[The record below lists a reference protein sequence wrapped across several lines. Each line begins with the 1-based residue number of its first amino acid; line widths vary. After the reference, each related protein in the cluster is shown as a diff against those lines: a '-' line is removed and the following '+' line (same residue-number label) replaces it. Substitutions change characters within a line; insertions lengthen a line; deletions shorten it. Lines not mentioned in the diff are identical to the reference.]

1 MGGHAPAAALRRG
14 LLRRRS
20 CPRGLRRADA
30 RAEHSVGGAARPR
43 RYGRDGGHE
52 RPGLRC
58 PRSGGARRGVVVGCC
73 RGPASDGP
81 DRGDHADVLRRRL
94 GGARCDHAH
103 LGRPRRLCDRG
114 GRRIVTGRRAATG
127 GTRWWS
133 GRRGVV
139 VGGVL
144 AAVLVGGGIA
154 GVAVATTGTDGT
166 GPQAAASSAASAT
179 ADPGAAANGSGAG
192 DTSGFQ
198 DPAAPAARSTATP
211 VRVEIPA
218 IGVSSG
224 LEDLGRGSAGEL
236 DPPKDWDSA
245 GWFADGIVPGQVG
258 PAVIAGHVDSP
269 TSAAVFFR
277 LDELVAGDEI
287 HVSMSD
293 GSDRTFTVERSE
305 RAAKSAFPTSDVYG
319 SSPTP
324 QLRLITCDGTFDT
337 ATGHYT
343 DNLIVFAD
351 LSSG

>member
-1 MGGHAPAAALRRG
+1 
-14 LLRRRS
+14 
-20 CPRGLRRADA
+20 
-30 RAEHSVGGAARPR
+30 
-43 RYGRDGGHE
+43 
-52 RPGLRC
+52 
-58 PRSGGARRGVVVGCC
+58 
-73 RGPASDGP
+73 
-81 DRGDHADVLRRRL
+81 
-94 GGARCDHAH
+94 
-103 LGRPRRLCDRG
+103 
-114 GRRIVTGRRAATG
+114 VTGRRAATG
-127 GTRWWS
+127 PTRWWS
-133 GRRGVV
+133 GRRGAV

-154 GVAVATTGTDGT
+154 GVAVATTGNGDT
-166 GPQAAASSAASAT
+166 AARPAAGSSASAST
-179 ADPGAAANGSGAG
+179 DPGAAANGSGTG

-198 DPAAPAARSTATP
+198 DPAAPAARSSATP

-224 LEDLGRGSAGEL
+224 LEDLGRGAAGEL

-287 HVSMSD
+287 HVGMSD
-293 GSDRTFTVERSE
+293 GSTRTFTVERSE

-319 SSPTP
+319 SAPTP

-351 LSSG
+351 LSSD